1 MRTAH
6 YAEGVRILV
15 APSPEP
21 LTCPLQSSAG
31 RDTT

>member
-6 YAEGVRILV
+6 HAEGVRILV

-21 LTCPLQSSAG
+21 LHLPAAELSGA
-31 RDTT
+31 